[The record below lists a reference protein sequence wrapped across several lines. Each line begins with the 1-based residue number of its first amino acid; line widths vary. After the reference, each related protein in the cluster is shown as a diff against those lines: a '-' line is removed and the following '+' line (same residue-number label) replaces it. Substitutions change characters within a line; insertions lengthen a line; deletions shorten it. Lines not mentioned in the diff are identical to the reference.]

1 MGRVGGVM
9 VREGWRG
16 LWNSYTRNLI
26 GFDKRVVGYSKNGT
40 LRAAGRRRRKIVYG
54 DVESHRESNDGVELT
69 QCGFILATA
78 GCKKITSN

>member
-26 GFDKRVVGYSKNGT
+26 GFDEGVVRYSKNGT
-40 LRAAGRRRRKIVYG
+40 LWVLLWFTGRG
-54 DVESHRESNDGVELT
+54 M
-69 QCGFILATA
+69 
-78 GCKKITSN
+78 